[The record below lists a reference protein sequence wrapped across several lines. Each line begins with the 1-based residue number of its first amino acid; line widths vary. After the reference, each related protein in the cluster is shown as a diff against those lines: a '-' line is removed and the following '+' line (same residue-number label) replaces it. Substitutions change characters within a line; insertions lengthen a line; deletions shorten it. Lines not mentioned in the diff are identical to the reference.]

1 MENAHFSALFA
12 DICVKNG
19 LDSYATPETIAQFE
33 HLTELMLETN
43 RVMNVTALTT
53 LEKIIPLH
61 YADCLKIADRI
72 PEGATVA
79 DIGCGGG
86 FPTLPLA
93 MVRPDLT
100 VVGIDSTD
108 KKVRY
113 VQRTAE
119 ALGLSNVRTVATRA
133 EELAQDPAYRESFD
147 AVISRAVAR
156 LNVLG
161 ELCLP
166 LVALGGQFIAMKGA
180 AGQVELEEAA
190 HGISRLGG
198 EVQAAEPYQ
207 IHLSDESEERVLI
220 VAGKTIP
227 TPREFPRPFGNIKK
241 KPL

>member
-1 MENAHFSALFA
+1 MENTLFSALFT
-12 DICVKNG
+12 DICFKNG
-19 LDSYATPETIAQFE
+19 LDNYATPETIAQFE

-43 RVMNVTALTT
+43 RTMNVTALTT

-61 YADCLKIADRI
+61 YADCLKIACCI
-72 PEGATVA
+72 PQGATVA

-93 MVRPDLT
+93 IVRPDLT
-100 VVGIDSTD
+100 IVGIDSTD

-119 ALGLSNVRTVATRA
+119 ALGLSNVHTVAARA
-133 EELAQDPAYRESFD
+133 EELAQDAAYRESFD
-147 AVISRAVAR
+147 VVISRAVAR
-156 LNVLG
+156 LNVLD

-166 LVALGGQFIAMKGA
+166 LVKVGGQFTAMKGA
-180 AGQVELEEAA
+180 AGEIELEEAS

-198 EVQAAEPYQ
+198 KIFAVKSYEIY
-207 IHLSDESEERVLI
+207 LSSESEARVLI
-220 VAGKTIP
+220 VVTKNAP